1 MNFWEEKEAKGL
13 FQELP
18 FYNTFIEKPCIKRL
32 KNTDLLYELPIYDE
46 INIAKTSKAFRGYA
60 RSYKIE
66 IIYSK
71 ESLLQLEASK
81 SCIKDL
87 FKDF

>member
-18 FYNTFIEKPCIKRL
+18 FYNTFIEKPCTKCL